1 MHQGAFPCPC
11 GRVCLMISLL
21 LNRQEWRRYLHKE
34 VVLAGWLCASM
45 MTGCQS
51 EHPSA
56 TGAKPPPLAV
66 KTMHPIEEIIARW
79 DEFNGRME
87 SLESVAIR
95 SRVSGYLDR
104 VLVKDGEKVVRGE
117 LLFAI
122 DRRTYDIEVQRAQA
136 ELERVRTR
144 RVLAQNDLR
153 RATRLKLSKAISEEE
168 FEQRVNGEADTTES
182 LHAAEAQLAMAKL
195 NLEFTQIRAPING
208 RIGRE
213 LITPGNLVKNDETLL
228 TTIFSTDPVYVYLDI
243 DERTAL
249 YYRRLQGTDRPM
261 NSLHLDAE
269 LGLIDEEGYP
279 HRGVID
285 YLEPKLES
293 STGTLKLR
301 GVFQNHDELLS
312 PGLFAR
318 VRIRSGS
325 PAPALL
331 IPSKAIGTDQNQRYV
346 WKVNQDGSLTYQPV
360 QLGEVHGSFRIIKEG
375 LTSSD
380 EVVIDGIAKI
390 RPGVLV
396 KPEPI
401 SIPYDG

>member
-1 MHQGAFPCPC
+1 MTDPSLDRQRWPFCWGHK
-11 GRVCLMISLL
+11 VTLMTTLL
-21 LNRQEWRRYLHKE
+21 VGLI
-34 VVLAGWLCASM
+34 A
-45 MTGCQS
+45 GCQS
-51 EHPSA
+51 EHPTA

-66 KTMHPIEEIIARW
+66 KTMRPIEQTLERW

-87 SLESVAIR
+87 SLESVAVR

-104 VLVKDGEKVVRGE
+104 VLVKDGEKVRRGE

-122 DRRTYDIEVQRAQA
+122 DRRTYEIELQRAQA

-144 RVLAQNDLR
+144 RVSAQNDLR
-153 RATRLKLSKAISEEE
+153 RANRLKLSKAISEEE
-168 FEQRVNGEADTTES
+168 FEQRLNGVADTTES
-182 LHAAEAQLAMAKL
+182 LHVAEAQLAMAQL
-195 NLEFTQIRAPING
+195 NIEFTQIKAPING

-213 LITPGNLVKNDETLL
+213 LITPGNLVRNDDTLL
-228 TTIFSTDPVYVYLDI
+228 TTIFSTDPIYVYLDI

-269 LGLIDEEGYP
+269 LGLIDEQGYP

-285 YLEPKLES
+285 YLEPKMES

-301 GVFQNHDELLS
+301 GVFTNKDELLT

-318 VRIRSGS
+318 VRIRSGN
-325 PAPALL
+325 PTQGLL
-331 IPSKAIGTDQNQRYV
+331 IPERAIGTDQNQRYV
-346 WKVNQDGSLTYQPV
+346 WVVLQDGRIAYQAI
-360 QLGEVHGSFRIIKEG
+360 QLGEVHGSFRVINDG

-380 EVVIDGIAKI
+380 EIIIDGIAKV
-390 RPGVLV
+390 RPGILV

-401 SIPYDG
+401 VIPYDG

>member
-1 MHQGAFPCPC
+1 MREGAFPCPLDPM
-11 GRVCLMISLL
+11 CLMIFPLINL
-21 LNRQEWRRYLHKE
+21 QRVRRDFEKKI
-34 VVLAGWLCASM
+34 VLAIWLGAFLLS
-45 MTGCQS
+45 GCPS
-51 EHPSA
+51 EHPTA
-56 TGAKPPPLAV
+56 TGAKPPPVAV
-66 KTMHPIEEIIARW
+66 KTMHPLQEIIERW

-87 SLESVAIR
+87 SLESVAVR

-104 VLVKDGEKVVRGE
+104 VLVKDGEKVGRGE

-168 FEQRVNGEADTTES
+168 FEQRVNGEADSTES

-213 LITPGNLVKNDETLL
+213 LITPGNLVKNDDTLL
-228 TTIFSTDPVYVYLDI
+228 TTIFSTDPVYVFVDI

-318 VRIRSGS
+318 VRIRSGR

-331 IPSKAIGTDQNQRYV
+331 IPSRAIGTDQNQRYV
-346 WKVNQDGSLTYQPV
+346 WRVHPDGSIGYQPV
-360 QLGEVHGSFRIIKEG
+360 QLGEVHGSFRVIKEG

-380 EVVIDGIAKI
+380 EIIIEGIAKI
-390 RPGVLV
+390 RPGIFV

-401 SIPYDG
+401 TLPYDG

>member
-1 MHQGAFPCPC
+1 
-11 GRVCLMISLL
+11 MISLL
-21 LNRQEWRRYLHKE
+21 INRQNWRRHLCKE
-34 VVLAGWLCASM
+34 VVLAGWLTASL

-51 EHPSA
+51 DHASSSA
-56 TGAKPPPLAV
+56 AKPPPLAV
-66 KTMHPIEEIIARW
+66 KTMHPIEEIIERW
-79 DEFNGRME
+79 DEFNGHME

-168 FEQRVNGEADTTES
+168 FEQRVNGEADSTES

-325 PAPALL
+325 PAPEVL
-331 IPSKAIGTDQNQRYV
+331 IPSRAIGTDQNQRYV
-346 WKVNQDGSLTYQPV
+346 WRVNVDGSISYQPV
-360 QLGEVHGSFRIIKEG
+360 QLGEVHGSFRVIKDG

-380 EVVIDGIAKI
+380 EVIIDGIAKI